1 MTHESWKSSRKMTT
15 HLWNRSLIW
24 EWAHGSGSNSIIMFL
39 SLFLESHTV
48 QWQCRKVRV
57 GKGKNAMNITMK
69 EGKSAMNI
77 LLFYSTTL
85 FLNSPEHW
93 HAWHTSVIGTTVSM
107 GQRMWTKLIALWTP
121 SRKQL
126 RCYLG
131 TLLKRPRGNAIAPCA
146 FSHPSLRIPFTN
158 SEKKNLMRKSLDTGV
173 ARNIETWVFQGPN
186 LGREK
191 ERSPASDVVWWAERR
206 HINITIASQE
216 GCSRHIHIKCLNIQE
231 LDGILRVTITYLNT
245 CTKYNCQNWCH

>member
-1 MTHESWKSSRKMTT
+1 MTT

-24 EWAHGSGSNSIIMFL
+24 EWAHGSGSNSTIMFL

-57 GKGKNAMNITMK
+57 RKGKNAMNITMR
-69 EGKSAMNI
+69 EGKSTMNI
-77 LLFYSTTL
+77 LLFYSTTS

-93 HAWHTSVIGTTVSM
+93 HAWYTSVIGTTGSM

-126 RCYLG
+126 RCYLR
-131 TLLKRPRGNAIAPCA
+131 TLLKRSRAMQLLLVPFPTPL
-146 FSHPSLRIPFTN
+146 SEYLSLQW
-158 SEKKNLMRKSLDTGV
+158 KKNLMRKNLDTGV

-191 ERSPASDVVWWAERR
+191 ERSPASDVVWWVERR

-231 LDGILRVTITYLNT
+231 LDGIFRVTITYLNT
-245 CTKYNCQNWCH
+245 CTKYNCQN

>member
-1 MTHESWKSSRKMTT
+1 MTT
-15 HLWNRSLIW
+15 HLWNRFLIW

-57 GKGKNAMNITMK
+57 RKGKKAMDITMR

-77 LLFYSTTL
+77 LLFYSTTS
-85 FLNSPEHW
+85 FLSSPEHW
-93 HAWHTSVIGTTVSM
+93 AAWHTSVIGTTGSM
-107 GQRMWTKLIALWTP
+107 GQRMWTKIIALWTP
-121 SRKQL
+121 SRKQP

-131 TLLKRPRGNAIAPCA
+131 TLLKRPRGNAIAPYA
-146 FSHPSLRIPFTN
+146 LSHPPLRIPFTTVKKRI
-158 SEKKNLMRKSLDTGV
+158 SWERVWTLGLQEK
-173 ARNIETWVFQGPN
+173 IETWVFQGPN

-191 ERSPASDVVWWAERR
+191 ERSPASDVVWWVERR
-206 HINITIASQE
+206 HVNITIASQE

-231 LDGILRVTITYLNT
+231 LDGTLRVTITHLNT
-245 CTKYNCQNWCH
+245 CT

>member
-24 EWAHGSGSNSIIMFL
+24 EWAHGSGSNSTIMFL

-57 GKGKNAMNITMK
+57 RKGKNAMNITMR
-69 EGKSAMNI
+69 EGKSTMNI
-77 LLFYSTTL
+77 LLFYSTTS

-93 HAWHTSVIGTTVSM
+93 HAWYTSVIGTTGSM

-131 TLLKRPRGNAIAPCA
+131 TLLKRSRATQLLLVPFPTPLSEYLSLQWKKKSHEKESGHWGCKKYRNLSISGSQFRKRKREISGIWCGMVGWKKTYQHNNCLPRG
-146 FSHPSLRIPFTN
+146 
-158 SEKKNLMRKSLDTGV
+158 V
-173 ARNIETWVFQGPN
+173 
-186 LGREK
+186 
-191 ERSPASDVVWWAERR
+191 
-206 HINITIASQE
+206 
-216 GCSRHIHIKCLNIQE
+216 
-231 LDGILRVTITYLNT
+231 
-245 CTKYNCQNWCH
+245 

>member
-1 MTHESWKSSRKMTT
+1 MTT

-77 LLFYSTTL
+77 LLFYSTTS

-146 FSHPSLRIPFTN
+146 FSHPSLRIPFTTV
-158 SEKKNLMRKSLDTGV
+158 KKKSH
-173 ARNIETWVFQGPN
+173 
-186 LGREK
+186 EK
-191 ERSPASDVVWWAERR
+191 ESGHWGCKKYRNLSISG
-206 HINITIASQE
+206 SQFRKRKRE
-216 GCSRHIHIKCLNIQE
+216 ISSIWCGMVGWKKTYQHNNCLPR
-231 LDGILRVTITYLNT
+231 GV
-245 CTKYNCQNWCH
+245 